1 MSVESEARKFAK
13 SNDLIMDKLPPLKDF
28 KVVQMKMRQFS
39 TKLFSHENSSHLNS
53 GSMTVRVKMKI
64 PSSVHTI
71 CDNEELFIMS

>member
-13 SNDLIMDKLPPLKDF
+13 SNVIRDKFPPLKDF
-28 KVVQMKMRQFS
+28 RVVQMKMREFS
-39 TKLFSHENSSHLNS
+39 SKLFSREKSSHLNS

-71 CDNEELFIMS
+71 CDTEELFIIS